1 MTRLRAI
8 LATPV
13 EGQRVDVEGMMG
25 TIRKVLSN
33 ADSCD
38 ISVDLDNGEKC
49 TLSYPSQ
56 GMYLLSAAEAELED
70 IDKIK
75 DTLALAT
82 ELTKPNLDSAVYD
95 RVTKIRHSSHTLD
108 DPITICPVG
117 QTPDIG
123 VDIANLKHDLSNAL
137 KSRDSFD
144 DASLLRIIRP
154 LIIGIAK
161 FDTCAP
167 PAQTRKKKVNFS
179 APMKSSTS
187 TKPTPTPTTG
197 YDDDQVTMDNLRSDT
212 VDRHSLVTEYVSDNG
227 NKKRSSTGNGGG
239 FYTLNCD
246 LISLL
251 KSMVRVIELCL
262 LVSSYFLVLIIY
274 IMILG

>member
-13 EGQRVDVEGMMG
+13 EGQRVDVEEMMG
-25 TIRKVLSN
+25 TIRKVLPN

-38 ISVDLDNGEKC
+38 IGVDLDNGEKC

-70 IDKIK
+70 IDKIQ

-95 RVTKIRHSSHTLD
+95 RVAKIRLSSHTID

-154 LIIGIAK
+154 LISGIAK

-167 PAQTRKKKVNFS
+167 PA
-179 APMKSSTS
+179 PSSV
-187 TKPTPTPTTG
+187 PTPA
-197 YDDDQVTMDNLRSDT
+197 T
-212 VDRHSLVTEYVSDNG
+212 VSQPRPKTKQKVKFS
-227 NKKRSSTGNGGG
+227 
-239 FYTLNCD
+239 
-246 LISLL
+246 
-251 KSMVRVIELCL
+251 KSADSAELARVITVEELKADSPRLCSSKGCKLAACSDWKSGGQLFHPCL
-262 LVSSYFLVLIIY
+262 DHQLT
-274 IMILG
+274 

>member
-13 EGQRVDVEGMMG
+13 EGQRVDVEEMMG

-38 ISVDLDNGEKC
+38 IGVDLDNGEKS

-70 IDKIK
+70 IDKIQ

-95 RVTKIRHSSHTLD
+95 RVTKIRLSSHTLD

-123 VDIANLKHDLSNAL
+123 IDIANLKHDLSNVL

-144 DASLLRIIRP
+144 DASLLRVIRP
-154 LIIGIAK
+154 LIVGIAK

-167 PAQTRKKKVNFS
+167 PA
-179 APMKSSTS
+179 
-187 TKPTPTPTTG
+187 PTPVKATTLSQPERLEAELPDKSIIG
-197 YDDDQVTMDNLRSDT
+197 
-212 VDRHSLVTEYVSDNG
+212 VSI
-227 NKKRSSTGNGGG
+227 
-239 FYTLNCD
+239 TLNGKNVPRQKPRERKVKF
-246 LISLL
+246 STRV
-251 KSMVRVIELCL
+251 KSADSAELVRVITVEELKADSPRLCSSKGCELAACSDWKSDGQLFHPCL
-262 LVSSYFLVLIIY
+262 DHQLT
-274 IMILG
+274 